1 MHFKTGSVYL
11 ACLLSMFAFTCLPAS
26 AMDQP
31 RNGVVEQSIPK
42 PRIDKDM
49 RLALQQFVTRYA
61 LHPKNASQHIHIAN
75 VKIDSGET
83 AMYAYWKEDQS
94 ILIMHFFAH
103 PSEEQGLLWLHHK
116 ARIDLK
122 TGVVA
127 TEEEMSGSNYLVTKA
142 WGQHVVNVC
151 LEHGQ
156 LLVLKPKTDRK

>member
-1 MHFKTGSVYL
+1 MRLKTGFIYL
-11 ACLLSMFAFTCLPAS
+11 VCFLIMLGSTCLPAR
-26 AMDQP
+26 AIDRP
-31 RNGVVEQSIPK
+31 KNGLAEQSSDK
-42 PRIDKDM
+42 PSIDKDM
-49 RLALQQFVTRYA
+49 RQALQQFVNRYVS
-61 LHPKNASQHIHIAN
+61 HSKNAAQHIHIAN

-103 PSEEQGLLWLHHK
+103 PSEEQGLPWLHHK

-142 WGQHVVNVC
+142 WAQHIVNAC

-156 LLVLKPKTDRK
+156 LLVLKPKTVRK